1 MILIDKLK
9 LVDRLKEKAD
19 ISYEEAKSAL
29 ESNNWDIL
37 EAMMYLENLGKVK
50 KPEVS
55 EFYTNEYKGSY
66 SNASG
71 GSILEIDNY
80 KENRNSRGKNDFQG
94 IFEAICKVIDTGNNI
109 FLEVSRRGSSLIK
122 LPLTVM
128 ILLLFFAF
136 WFIIPLMIVGL
147 FFEIE
152 FSISS
157 KRFSSNKIDKINKI
171 FKELSDGAQDIADKI
186 KKGINNG

>member
-1 MILIDKLK
+1 MDKLK
-9 LVDRLKEKAD
+9 LVDKLREKAD

-29 ESNNWDIL
+29 ENNNWDIL
-37 EAMMYLENLGKVK
+37 EAMVYLENIGKVK
-50 KPEVS
+50 KPEVG

-66 SNASG
+66 GNDSG
-71 GSILEIDNY
+71 GYILEVNNY
-80 KENRNSRGKNDFQG
+80 KGNRNSHGRNDFEG

-109 FLEVSRRGSSLIK
+109 FLEISRRGRSLIK

-136 WFIIPLMIVGL
+136 WFIIPLMLVGL

-152 FSISS
+152 FSIWS

-171 FKELSDGAQDIADKI
+171 FKELSDGAQDIVNKI